1 MISLLPNMTEIQKHN
16 DDIAYFIAFC
26 IEIYK
31 NDKKMRGRDA
41 SQLFNQTGLTEFLA
55 ENYEPIHTQSPQWI
69 LEELNKYISKKQSLS

>member
-41 SQLFNQTGLTEFLA
+41 SQLFN
-55 ENYEPIHTQSPQWI
+55 
-69 LEELNKYISKKQSLS
+69 